1 MTSADFLNELIER
14 AAKQGKSHYML
25 NRMAKSG
32 SASLDNLSKLADE
45 MGYRIAI
52 HFPDK
57 DGWYSCGGKWKEL
70 VKMMVFHFWTAEDEE
85 IIASGNL
92 DQLEKIDRTSDRR
105 TRLLY
110 QFGMDARCFTS
121 WLQKGQVPKLE
132 SFLFSREP
140 RDSKS
145 NGRKYPPNNP

>member
-1 MTSADFLNELIER
+1 MTSADFITELIEL

-85 IIASGNL
+85 IISSGNL

-132 SFLFSREP
+132 SFLVLARAEGFKVKW
-140 RDSKS
+140 SKI
-145 NGRKYPPNNP
+145 PTE

>member
-1 MTSADFLNELIER
+1 MNSADFITELIEL
-14 AAKQGKSHYML
+14 AAKHGKSHYML
-25 NRMAKSG
+25 NRMAKKG
-32 SASLDNLSKLADE
+32 AASLDFLSKLADE
-45 MGYRIAI
+45 MGYRIAVKP
-52 HFPDK
+52 PDA

-132 SFLFSREP
+132 SFLVLARAEGFKVKW
-140 RDSKS
+140 SKI
-145 NGRKYPPNNP
+145 PTE

>member
-1 MTSADFLNELIER
+1 MNSADFLNELIEL

-85 IIASGNL
+85 IIACGNL

-132 SFLFSREP
+132 SFLVLARAEGFKVKW
-140 RDSKS
+140 SKI
-145 NGRKYPPNNP
+145 PTE

>member
-1 MTSADFLNELIER
+1 MTSADFITELIEL

-45 MGYRIAI
+45 MGYRIAVKP
-52 HFPDK
+52 PDSEQ
-57 DGWYSCGGKWKEL
+57 WYACGGKWRDVLE
-70 VKMMVFHFWTAEDEE
+70 MMVFRFWTAEDEE

-132 SFLFSREP
+132 SFLVLARAEGFKVKW
-140 RDSKS
+140 SKI
-145 NGRKYPPNNP
+145 PTE

>member
-1 MTSADFLNELIER
+1 MNSADFINTLIEL

-85 IIASGNL
+85 IIASGSL
-92 DQLEKIDRTSDRR
+92 DQLEKIDRTSERR

-132 SFLFSREP
+132 SFLVLARAEGFKVKW
-140 RDSKS
+140 SK
-145 NGRKYPPNNP
+145 KPTE

>member
-1 MTSADFLNELIER
+1 MNSADFLNELIEL
-14 AAKQGKSHYML
+14 AAKHGKSHYML

-32 SASLDNLSKLADE
+32 SASLDNLSKLAED

-92 DQLEKIDRTSDRR
+92 DQLEKIDRTSERR

-132 SFLFSREP
+132 SFLVLARAEGFQVKW
-140 RDSKS
+140 SKI
-145 NGRKYPPNNP
+145 PTE

>member
-1 MTSADFLNELIER
+1 MNSADFINELIEL

-32 SASLDNLSKLADE
+32 SASLDNLAKLADE

-85 IIASGNL
+85 IIASGRL

-132 SFLFSREP
+132 SFLVLARSEGFKVKW
-140 RDSKS
+140 SKI
-145 NGRKYPPNNP
+145 PTE